1 MSDLV
6 LYFSIKY
13 EGNFNKIYKALLNK
27 EKFDKEAIIKMKEQL
42 DCQYITIFDVEYPDE
57 LKEIN
62 CPPFVLFY
70 KGNINLLKEKKL
82 CLVSLENNH

>member
-27 EKFDKEAIIKMKEQL
+27 EKFDKEAVIKMKEQL
-42 DCQYITIFDVEYPDE
+42 DCQYITIFD
-57 LKEIN
+57 EI
-62 CPPFVLFY
+62 
-70 KGNINLLKEKKL
+70 
-82 CLVSLENNH
+82 S